1 MGFTNIILLDAN
13 RWRSEGEADLLTSAA
28 AAAADVF
35 YCFGMKEAIPSL
47 SASHRQQLRDQLV
60 CSFCGRGDLLVILQN
75 AGLPDESEPGMVMVG
90 RLVDAIESAYNE
102 ASERM
107 VEDMAGVSVVLE
119 SCSLPVLSVSWD
131 DERQRKIEVTSA

>member
-1 MGFTNIILLDAN
+1 VEERGDDGIADDDETWLFSVKTAMTTSDIAKMGFTNIILLDAN

-60 CSFCGRGDLLVILQN
+60 CSFCGQQLL
-75 AGLPDESEPGMVMVG
+75 LPP
-90 RLVDAIESAYNE
+90 
-102 ASERM
+102 
-107 VEDMAGVSVVLE
+107 
-119 SCSLPVLSVSWD
+119 
-131 DERQRKIEVTSA
+131 